1 MADLVAGVCAA
12 YAWQRALG
20 HAVLEGPLWRI
31 VRDPAH
37 PHIWDANHVSGI
49 RAASAAEIDA
59 MLRAADA
66 ALAHCRHRLFV
77 VDPLT
82 PPAVAARLALD
93 DYRELTPTIQM
104 VLAGPLR
111 ATPPTVDLRPVTSE
125 ADWRSLAA
133 LLAADH
139 AEGARTGGP
148 LPDHVTEGLLA
159 SYHAKVPAYQFYLAR
174 LDGADCAYGARVL
187 RNAGDIGMVE
197 DLFTLPSHRRRG
209 IASAIIA
216 GAVADL
222 RRRGAGPILIGAHAD
237 APPKRLYSS
246 LGFAPICVTRE
257 YFAERTPSR
266 ASGASVVR
274 APT

>member
-20 HAVLEGPLWRI
+20 HEVVTGPLWRI

-49 RAASAAEIDA
+49 RAGSAAEIDA
-59 MLRAADA
+59 MLRASDA

-104 VLAGPLR
+104 VLEGPLR
-111 ATPPTVDLRPVTSE
+111 AAPPAVDLRPVTSD

-148 LPDHVTEGLLA
+148 LPDHVTEGMLA
-159 SYHAKVPAYQFYLAR
+159 SYRAKVPAYQFYLAR
-174 LDGADCAYGARVL
+174 IDGDDCAYGAAVRCP
-187 RNAGDIGMVE
+187 GDIGMVE
-197 DLFTLPSHRRRG
+197 DLFTLPSRRRGG
-209 IASAIIA
+209 IASAIIER
-216 GAVADL
+216 AVADL
-222 RRRGAGPILIGAHAD
+222 RRLDAGPILIGAHAGE
-237 APPKRLYSS
+237 APKRLYAA

-257 YFAERTPSR
+257 YFADRIT
-266 ASGASVVR
+266 
-274 APT
+274 